1 MKKSYTQ
8 KICTICILTML
19 FLIPVSLRA
28 QNLAVSGVVT
38 DSDNAPLDGATVVVK
53 NGATGTV
60 TGADGSY
67 TISVPADATLIFQYG
82 GLSTVEQR
90 VNGRTRINVVLEMN
104 ENVLDDIVVVGYGVQ
119 RRGSITGAV
128 SNVKG
133 DQMIKTVNENP
144 QNMLTGRVA
153 GVRVWQK
160 SAEPGS
166 FNASLDIRGL
176 GAPLVVI
183 DGVPR
188 EMSDYQRLNAAD
200 IEDVSVLKDA
210 AAAIYGLRSANG
222 VVLVTTKKG
231 QTGKAKVSYNGT
243 FTFQVPSSMPKLAN
257 AIETMTLYNERER
270 GINNPT
276 AVVYDEATFEKY
288 RNGEMA
294 TADWNSLV
302 FANWSPQTQ
311 HDLSITGGTDKTK
324 YYVGM
329 GYLYQ
334 EGLFKSGDLNYDRFN
349 LRSNISTQI
358 AKGLTFELNAAAM
371 AEQRNYPYSSSSD
384 IIRNYWRQGVL
395 HAAYADAEQTMLSYE
410 GLDLDENTIA
420 KMTSD
425 VSGFRKYEQKS
436 FQMAATLTYDL
447 GSLTSVLNGLTAKA
461 MFSYDYKLDDNEIY
475 RKEYSLYAYDELTDS
490 YLSRVYDGSSPN
502 QMRREFY
509 DRQQALGLVSLN
521 YNRDFG
527 KHKIG
532 ALLGWEVQRIKG
544 DNFYAQNNL
553 AYASPYLLAG
563 NGEADNKL
571 AGMSS
576 GSLYERTYGA
586 LIGRLNYSYDDRY
599 LLEAQFRYDGS
610 SLFYEGHRWS
620 FLPSVSAGW
629 RISEEPFF
637 KNAAGLSF
645 INQLKLRASYGVL
658 GDDSGM
664 GYQWA
669 MGYTYPAVGGGDAN
683 KGNYNGY
690 VPGYVLDGSFN
701 SAVTPLRLPYYAVTW
716 YKSHTFNV
724 GIEFEAWN
732 GLFGFGLDYF
742 NRYRTGLFGENTAET
757 PTVLGADLPQLN
769 VNSDRFFGME
779 LELSHRNRVG
789 DFSYR
794 IKGIATITRRKYE
807 HRAQAGPYGNS
818 YDKWRNSNYLH
829 RYQGVQFGYEGAGRF
844 TSWDDIRSYPIYKER
859 DVLPG
864 DYKYVDW
871 NGDGEI
877 SNLDEHPFA
886 FDQTPWMNFSLS
898 FDATYK
904 NFDLSML
911 FQGSALGSLKYEEPL
926 YTIWGSNGGGALEM
940 YLDRWHPA
948 DPTADIYDPDI
959 EWISGHHAYTGRT
972 PHGNSSF
979 NRVSTAYLRLK
990 SLEVGYTIPKI
1001 KGLSSM
1007 NLRVFANAYNLFT
1020 ITAVN
1025 FVDPEHPGDD
1035 LGRLYP
1041 LNRTFTLGLSLTF

>member
-1 MKKSYTQ
+1 M
-8 KICTICILTML
+8 LAML
-19 FLIPVSLRA
+19 FLIPVTLRA
-28 QNLAVSGVVT
+28 QNVAVSGVVT
-38 DSDNAPLDGATVVVK
+38 GSDNTPLDGATVVVR
-53 NGATGTV
+53 NGSAGTV
-60 TGADGSY
+60 TDANGSY
-67 TISVPADATLIFQYG
+67 TISVPADATLIFQYA
-82 GLSTVEQR
+82 GLVPVEER
-90 VNGRTRINVVLEMN
+90 INGRTRINVTLSEN
-104 ENVLDDIVVVGYGVQ
+104 ENILDDIVVVGYGIQ

-166 FNASLDIRGL
+166 FNATLDVRGL
-176 GAPLVVI
+176 GSPLVII

-188 EMSDYQRLNAAD
+188 EMSDYQRLNPAD

-210 AAAIYGLRSANG
+210 AASIYGLRSANG
-222 VVLVTTKKG
+222 VLLVTTKKG
-231 QTGKAKVSYNGT
+231 QTGKAQVSYNGS
-243 FTFQVPSSMPKLAN
+243 FTFQVPSRMPELAN
-257 AIETMTLYNERER
+257 PEQTMTLYNERER
-270 GINNPT
+270 NIDRPT
-276 AVVYDEATFEKY
+276 SVVYDKAAFEKY
-288 RNGEMA
+288 RNGETP
-294 TADWNSLV
+294 TADWNALV

-311 HDLSITGGTDKTK
+311 HDLSVTGGTDKTK
-324 YYVGM
+324 YYVGL
-329 GYLYQ
+329 GYMYQ
-334 EGLFKSGDLNYDRFN
+334 EGLFKSGDLNYNRFN
-349 LRSNISTQI
+349 LRSNISTRI
-358 AKGLTFELNAAAM
+358 AKGLTFELNVAGM

-395 HAAYADAEQTMLSYE
+395 HAAYADPEQTMLSYA

-420 KMTSD
+420 KMTAD
-425 VSGFRKYEQKS
+425 VSGFRKYEQKT
-436 FQMAATLTYDL
+436 FQTAATLNYDL
-447 GSLTSVLNGLTAKA
+447 GSLTDVLTGLSAKA
-461 MFSYDYKLDDNEIY
+461 MFSYDYKMDNNHIF
-475 RKEYSLYAYDELTDS
+475 RKEYTLYAYDELTSS
-490 YLSRVYDGSSPN
+490 YLQRIYSSSSPS

-509 DRQQALGLVSLN
+509 DRQQTLGFLSLN
-521 YNRDFG
+521 YDRAFG
-527 KHKIG
+527 KHKVG

-553 AYASPYLLAG
+553 VYASPYLLAG
-563 NGEADNKL
+563 SGEPDNQL
-571 AGMSS
+571 AGMNAS
-576 GSLYERTYGA
+576 GLFEQAYGA

-610 SLFYEGHRWS
+610 SLFYTGHKWF

-637 KNAAGLSF
+637 KNAPGLSF
-645 INQLKLRASYGVL
+645 INQIKLRASYGVL
-658 GDDSGM
+658 GDDAGM
-664 GYQWA
+664 TYQWA
-669 MGYTYPAVGGGDAN
+669 MGYTYPAVGSGDAN
-683 KGNYNGY
+683 KGFYNGY
-690 VPGYVLDGSFN
+690 VPGYVFDGSFN
-701 SAVTPLRLPYYAVTW
+701 KAVTPLPLPYYDVTW
-716 YKSHTFNV
+716 YKSHTFNI

-732 GLFGFGLDYF
+732 GLLGVGIDYF
-742 NRYRTGLFGENTAET
+742 DRHRTGLFGRPQSET

-769 VNSDRFFGME
+769 LNSDRHFGME

-794 IKGIATITRRKYE
+794 MKGIVTITRRQYLK
-807 HRAQAGPYGNS
+807 RAEAGPYGNS
-818 YDKWRNSNYLH
+818 YDKWRNDNYTN

-844 TSWDDIRSYPIYKER
+844 TSWEDIRSYPLYKER

-877 SNLDEHPFA
+877 GGLDEHPFA

-898 FDATYK
+898 FDASYK

-911 FQGSALGSLKYEEPL
+911 FQGSALGSLIYQEPL
-926 YTIWGSNGGGALEM
+926 YSIWGSNGGGALEM

-948 DPTADIYDPDI
+948 DPDADIYDPDI
-959 EWISGHHAYTGRT
+959 EWISGKRAYTGRS
-972 PHGNSSF
+972 PRENSSF

-990 SLEVGYTIPKI
+990 SIELGYTIPRI
-1001 KGLSSM
+1001 KALSSM

-1020 ITAVN
+1020 ITGVN
-1025 FVDPEHPGDD
+1025 FVDPERPDD
-1035 LGRLYP
+1035 DYGRLYP
-1041 LNRTFTLGLSLTF
+1041 LNRTYTLGLSLTF